1 MARWANLTKTSAG
14 GEGTK
19 AAAPDRFEDNGR
31 ARGLFEIR
39 FAQVRRLRRPPDG
52 RRASRRAKASLSFAR
67 VLVTPLRGERARA
80 EPAHSFGVG
89 AWRLFPSV
97 RVRALKR

>member
-19 AAAPDRFEDNGR
+19 AAAPDRFEDDGR
-31 ARGLFEIR
+31 ARGLFRIR

-52 RRASRRAKASLSFAR
+52 RRALRRAERKLRFRSDLGYAASWGTCAGGARALSLGAPWASL
-67 VLVTPLRGERARA
+67 PPRGHGR
-80 EPAHSFGVG
+80 
-89 AWRLFPSV
+89 
-97 RVRALKR
+97 

>member
-39 FAQVRRLRRPPDG
+39 FAQVRRLRRSPDG
-52 RRASRRAKASLSFAR
+52 RRGDPGESFAFAR
-67 VLVTPLRGERARA
+67 ALVTPLRADTSGARHTTCLRGTRPPHPCPNPRGSRAR
-80 EPAHSFGVG
+80 
-89 AWRLFPSV
+89 
-97 RVRALKR
+97 